1 MCSAVILKQS
11 IPYSYLLFLLTL
23 LSIYFTSPY
32 PKIMQYVVIR
42 IAYGYHLHQ
51 LWIIK
56 NILYFPSL
64 IFIYFCIYCLWFIH
78 IYIYYIYIYFL
89 RTFCPFFFFLHFFA
103 ERFYWWW
110 ILSDFVFLMK
120 HFFITLSL
128 SYSLLKDNFTGY
140 KFWIFNE
147 FLKHFFL
154 SAFKDLTLFPYCM
167 HCFWQKYC

>member
-89 RTFCPFFFFLHFFA
+89 RTFCPFFFFYIFLLRDSTGDEFSQILFFWWSISLSLYHFLIHFWRIISLDTNS
-103 ERFYWWW
+103 E
-110 ILSDFVFLMK
+110 FLM
-120 HFFITLSL
+120 
-128 SYSLLKDNFTGY
+128 NF
-140 KFWIFNE
+140 
-147 FLKHFFL
+147 
-154 SAFKDLTLFPYCM
+154 
-167 HCFWQKYC
+167 